1 MASEMAG
8 GDVFSFVT
16 FLFVQAK
23 EKLIGVQ
30 GLKPRDF
37 AVDAK
42 RQQKRKRNC
51 RTSETSSP

>member
-23 EKLIGVQ
+23 EKLTGVQ
-30 GLKPRDF
+30 GLKPRDSTVD
-37 AVDAK
+37 VDAK
-42 RQQKRKRNC
+42 MGRK
-51 RTSETSSP
+51 SLL